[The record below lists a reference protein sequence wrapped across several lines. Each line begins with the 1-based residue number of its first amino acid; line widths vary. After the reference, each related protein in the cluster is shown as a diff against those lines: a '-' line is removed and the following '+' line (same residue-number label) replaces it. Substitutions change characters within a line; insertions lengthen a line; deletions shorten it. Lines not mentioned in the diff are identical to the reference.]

1 MTVKDSFTFDDEI
14 LTQDRDLCM
23 ANLHVDALFINI
35 PLDESVD
42 IWIKKLLKT
51 PETLVEVISKN
62 DFRDLLNL
70 ATK

>member
-1 MTVKDSFTFDDEI
+1 MSWLLRIVDEI

-23 ANLHVDALFINI
+23 TRLDVYALFINI

>member
-1 MTVKDSFTFDDEI
+1 MTRLDVY
-14 LTQDRDLCM
+14 
-23 ANLHVDALFINI
+23 ALFINI